1 MILWFKSS
9 GTAAHI
15 YQVDACLETSG
26 ALKVATQLHILV
38 PEKKKKNRLS
48 WCEDTLSGH
57 IVCMI

>member
-38 PEKKKKNRLS
+38 PEKKRNTDCHGVRIRS
-48 WCEDTLSGH
+48 ADTLFA
-57 IVCMI
+57 

>member
-38 PEKKKKNRLS
+38 PEKKKTTYCHGVRIRS
-48 WCEDTLSGH
+48 ADTLFA
-57 IVCMI
+57 